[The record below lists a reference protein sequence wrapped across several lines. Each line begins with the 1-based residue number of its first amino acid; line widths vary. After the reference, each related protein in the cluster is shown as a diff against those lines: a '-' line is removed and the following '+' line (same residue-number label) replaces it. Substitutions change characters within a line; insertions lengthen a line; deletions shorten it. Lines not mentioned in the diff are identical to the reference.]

1 MKSKLLFESFSN
13 SSKSVNLVSHSLL
26 AHDTRF
32 TGCSGPTEG
41 KHNVFDCILQP
52 SKTGNN
58 RASLQLELHY
68 RYAAATTK
76 PNFYMQKLNT
86 HITLSLYR
94 RSTRDS
100 SHFTVVLNNLR
111 VFLIFDWLQLV
122 RDFLHMPV
130 DKEAEPTHQ
139 RWPSGSSDVGSTGA
153 VMPKTVK
160 TGVVTKRTTVPVIQD
175 KYLEVKINVTGN
187 EWLVLSCCLTLI
199 VSIGKL
205 ISVACLFP
213 GTEFVVVEDSSC
225 LDTNAIILKGTT
237 VLTYKPRLLDR
248 PFSGSLAGIEVTH
261 WTLSVTNFT
270 VTLNRTISQ
279 VY

>member
-32 TGCSGPTEG
+32 TGCSGPTEAN
-41 KHNVFDCILQP
+41 HNVFDCILQP

-68 RYAAATTK
+68 RYDITTTT
-76 PNFYMQKLNT
+76 FLHAQKKCSFT
-86 HITLSLYR
+86 FFLSH

-122 RDFLHMPV
+122 SDFLHMPV
-130 DKEAEPTHQ
+130 DKEAAPTHQ

-160 TGVVTKRTTVPVIQD
+160 SGVVTKRTTIPVIQD
-175 KYLEVKINVTGN
+175 KHLEVKINVTGN
-187 EWLVLSCCLTLI
+187 ELAMLYC
-199 VSIGKL
+199 
-205 ISVACLFP
+205 
-213 GTEFVVVEDSSC
+213 
-225 LDTNAIILKGTT
+225 
-237 VLTYKPRLLDR
+237 
-248 PFSGSLAGIEVTH
+248 SLAQI
-261 WTLSVTNFT
+261 LSFGKTDFCCMF
-270 VTLNRTISQ
+270 ISRDR
-279 VY
+279 VCGR